1 MKGVLESM
9 KGFLCFVVALALFAG
24 CRLEDW
30 REVSLPV
37 PQGLTEAQVQVAFAK
52 LDSQTPPEARFAGG
66 FVTVRYNSL
75 RVASKNFEYALE
87 QLQREEKGR
96 ALSRTASH

>member
-1 MKGVLESM
+1 M
-9 KGFLCFVVALALFAG
+9 KGFCFLLVALALFAG

-30 REVSLPV
+30 REVSLPA
-37 PQGLTEAQVQVAFAK
+37 PQGLTEAQVQLAFAR
-52 LDSQTPPEARFAGG
+52 LDSQTPPQVRFAGG
-66 FVTVRYNSL
+66 MITVRYNSL
-75 RVASKNFEYALE
+75 RVAPKNFEYALE

>member
-1 MKGVLESM
+1 MKGAVW
-9 KGFLCFVVALALFAG
+9 FLVVALLCAG

-37 PQGLTEAQVQVAFAK
+37 PQGLSEAQVRRAFAQ
-52 LDSQTPPEARFAGG
+52 LDSRTPPQVRFEGG
-66 FVTVRYNSL
+66 VITVRYNSL

-96 ALSRTASH
+96 ALPRATNH